1 MINKKEFDLLLQ
13 EIFQIENKIVEV
25 KVLNQFDKA
34 SEYEIALERIRL
46 RAKDIVLDNE
56 NNSKGFDDISLQ
68 MLSDLIILDSEVDYY
83 LLKASNIIESS
94 MESLIDAE
102 AIKKIKQLWDSLEK
116 DIEIW
121 NDSTHNP
128 IEEIEFNKHIGK
140 ITLEI
145 IIYQLQ
151 AEGIL
156 DFSKVL
162 KYCKR
167 EYLVNAIK
175 EILFEG
181 AQDEFH
187 DQIRRRKLI
196 NLAKNV
202 SEKDLY
208 DYKIWKQVLMIKNVR
223 ERFDHIEIVGNIQ
236 EKDNNKYFIEEKKLK
251 KETLEKN
258 KQGLDIYDNEDFWI
272 LIKKW
277 FTNLT
282 ESTNQK
288 KMEFTWSTA
297 KGPAFKSEFQDGSVK
312 YSKDNL
318 DKNTIESVKK
328 LTIATDGIA
337 KYNFEKCA
345 KWNNLEEIEFLQD
358 KNSSSVDLNP
368 DKTYNC
374 IGNESFANATKLKNI
389 EFGKIEMIGKKAF
402 ENCISLVSIV
412 FSDKLMNIGED
423 AFLNCRN
430 LTKVEFLGELEL
442 YILDRPQNVI
452 NCFKGTNLEE
462 IVFSNLESVF
472 NFAITDCPNLKKILV
487 SKISN
492 ISIPFKTC
500 KYRIGRQEGIVSFV
514 GEKSLNLWK
523 KRNSTVRFFELT
535 DEDRKKFLIKN

>member
-25 KVLNQFDKA
+25 KVLSQFDKA
-34 SEYEIALERIRL
+34 NEYEIELEKIRL

-56 NNSKGFDDISLQ
+56 NKSEGFDDISLK
-68 MLSDLIILDSEVDYY
+68 MLSDLIILDSDVDYF

-94 MESLIDAE
+94 IESMIDAE
-102 AIKKIKQLWDSLEK
+102 TIKKIKQLWDSLEK
-116 DIEIW
+116 DIQIW
-121 NDSTHNP
+121 NNGTHNP

-145 IIYQLQ
+145 IVYQLQ

-175 EILFEG
+175 EVLFEG
-181 AQDEFH
+181 AQEEFH

-196 NLAKNV
+196 TLAKNI

-208 DYKIWKQVLMIKNVR
+208 DYKIWKQILMIKNVR
-223 ERFDHIEIVGNIQ
+223 ERFDHIEIIGNIQ
-236 EKDNNKYFIEEKKLK
+236 EKDIKKYSVEEMIAPENK
-251 KETLEKN
+251 KETVEKN
-258 KQGLDIYDNEDFWI
+258 EQELDIYEGETFFISLKN
-272 LIKKW
+272 W
-277 FTNLT
+277 FINFT
-282 ESTNQK
+282 ESAGQRQMSFRWGT
-288 KMEFTWSTA
+288 ES
-297 KGPAFKSEFQDGSVK
+297 GPAFKSEFQDKSVK
-312 YSKDNL
+312 YSKDKL
-318 DKNTIESVKK
+318 DKNIVETVRK
-328 LTIATDGIA
+328 LTIATDGVA
-337 KYNFEKCA
+337 KYNFEKGA
-345 KWNNLEEIEFLQD
+345 KWNCLEELEFLQD
-358 KNSSSVDLNP
+358 KNTAGVDLNP

-374 IGNESFANATKLKNI
+374 IGNESFANATKLRNI
-389 EFGKIEMIGKKAF
+389 EFGKIELIGKKAF
-402 ENCISLVSIV
+402 ENCRNLTEIT
-412 FSDKLMNIGED
+412 FSDKLMNIGDD

-430 LTKVEFLGELEL
+430 LTKVEFLGDLEL
-442 YILDRPQNVI
+442 YILDRPQNII
-452 NCFKGTNLEE
+452 NCFKGTNLQE
-462 IVFSNLESVF
+462 IVFSNLESVY
-472 NFAITDCPNLKKILV
+472 NFAITDCPHLKNIYV
-487 SKISN
+487 SKIGN

-535 DEDRKKFLIKN
+535 DEDKKKIQ

>member
-34 SEYEIALERIRL
+34 NEYEVALEKIRL

-56 NNSKGFDDISLQ
+56 NKSKGFDDISLQ
-68 MLSDLIILDSEVDYY
+68 MLSDLIVLDSEVDYY
-83 LLKASNIIESS
+83 LLKTSNIIESS
-94 MESLIDAE
+94 IESLIDAE

-121 NDSTHNP
+121 NSSTHNP

-175 EILFEG
+175 EVLFEG
-181 AQDEFH
+181 AQEEFH

-223 ERFDHIEIVGNIQ
+223 ERFDHIEIIGNIQ
-236 EKDNNKYFIEEKKLK
+236 EKDIKKYNIEDTKSINAK
-251 KETLEKN
+251 KETIENNGQELDLLNEESIFVSVKN
-258 KQGLDIYDNEDFWI
+258 
-272 LIKKW
+272 W
-277 FTNLT
+277 FARVS
-282 ESTNQK
+282 ESARQK
-288 KMEFTWSTA
+288 RMEVTWATPN
-297 KGPAFKSEFQDGSVK
+297 GPAFKSEFLDGTIK
-312 YSKDNL
+312 YSKDRL
-318 DKNTIESVKK
+318 DKNTIENIKK
-328 LTIATDGIA
+328 LTIATDGVA
-337 KYNFEKCA
+337 KYNFEKSG

-358 KNSSSVDLNP
+358 KNISSVDLNP

-374 IGNESFANATKLKNI
+374 IGNESFANAKKLKNI
-389 EFGKIEMIGKKAF
+389 NFGKIELIGKKAF
-402 ENCISLVSIV
+402 ENCVELSSIK
-412 FSDKLMNIGED
+412 FSENLMNIGED
-423 AFLNCRN
+423 AFLNCTN
-430 LTKVEFLGELEL
+430 LTKVEFLGDLEL
-442 YILDRPQNVI
+442 YILDRPQNII
-452 NCFKGTNLEE
+452 NCFKGTNLQE

-472 NFAITDCPNLKKILV
+472 NFAITDCPNLKNIYV

-514 GEKSLNLWK
+514 GEKSLTLWK

-535 DEDRKKFLIKN
+535 EEDRKKFK

>member
-34 SEYEIALERIRL
+34 NEYQTLLERIRL

-56 NNSKGFDDISLQ
+56 NNSEGFDDISLQ
-68 MLSDLIILDSEVDYY
+68 MLSDLIILDSDVDYY

-94 MESLIDAE
+94 VESLIDAE

-121 NDSTHNP
+121 NKSAHNP

-145 IIYQLQ
+145 IVYQLQ

-175 EILFEG
+175 EVLFEG
-181 AQDEFH
+181 AQEEFH

-208 DYKIWKQVLMIKNVR
+208 DYKVWKQILMIKNVR
-223 ERFDHIEIVGNIQ
+223 ERFDHIEIIGNIQ
-236 EKDNNKYFIEEKKLK
+236 EKDIKKYSVEEMEAPENKKAPVEKDNQ
-251 KETLEKN
+251 E
-258 KQGLDIYDNEDFWI
+258 LDIYDGESLFTSLKN
-272 LIKKW
+272 W
-277 FTNLT
+277 FINFSENASQRQMAYRWGT
-282 ESTNQK
+282 ES
-288 KMEFTWSTA
+288 
-297 KGPAFKSEFQDGSVK
+297 GPAFKSEFQDESVK
-312 YSKDNL
+312 YSKERL
-318 DKNTIESVKK
+318 DKNTIENIKK
-328 LTIATDGIA
+328 LTIATDGVA
-337 KYNFEKCA
+337 KYNFEKGA
-345 KWNNLEEIEFLQD
+345 KWNSLEEIEFLKE
-358 KNSSSVDLNP
+358 KNTAGIDLNP
-368 DKTYNC
+368 DKTYCC
-374 IGNESFANATKLKNI
+374 IGNESFANASKLKNI
-389 EFGKIEMIGKKAF
+389 EFGKIELIGKKAF
-402 ENCISLVSIV
+402 ENCISLTNIT
-412 FSDKLMNIGED
+412 FPENLMNIGED
-423 AFLNCRN
+423 AFLNCTN
-430 LTKVEFLGELEL
+430 LTKVEFLGDLEL
-442 YILDRPQNVI
+442 YILDRPQNII
-452 NCFKGTNLEE
+452 NCFKGTNVQE
-462 IVFSNLESVF
+462 IVFSNLESVY
-472 NFAITDCPNLKKILV
+472 NFAITDCPNLKNIYV
-487 SKISN
+487 SKIGN

-500 KYRIGRQEGIVSFV
+500 KYRIGRQEGIVTFV

-523 KRNSTVRFFELT
+523 KRNSTVRFFEFT
-535 DEDRKKFLIKN
+535 DEDEKNFQ

>member
-34 SEYEIALERIRL
+34 NEYEIALEKIRL

-56 NNSKGFDDISLQ
+56 NKSKGFDDISLQ
-68 MLSDLIILDSEVDYY
+68 MLSDLIILDSDVDYY

-94 MESLIDAE
+94 IESLIDAE

-116 DIEIW
+116 DIKIW
-121 NDSTHNP
+121 NNQLHNP

-140 ITLEI
+140 TTLEI

-175 EILFEG
+175 EVLFEG
-181 AQDEFH
+181 AQEEFH
-187 DQIRRRKLI
+187 DQIRRRRLI

-208 DYKIWKQVLMIKNVR
+208 DYKIWKQILMIKNVR
-223 ERFDHIEIVGNIQ
+223 ERFDHIEIIGNIQ
-236 EKDNNKYFIEEKKLK
+236 EKDVKKYSVEEMTSPEFK
-251 KETLEKN
+251 KETEEKSEQN
-258 KQGLDIYDNEDFWI
+258 LDLYDEESI
-272 LIKKW
+272 LVSIKNW
-277 FTNLT
+277 FVNFR
-282 ESTNQK
+282 ENTNQK
-288 KMEFTWSTA
+288 KMEFTWGTS
-297 KGPAFKSEFQDGSVK
+297 KGPAFKSELQDGSIR
-312 YSKDNL
+312 YSKDKL
-318 DKNTIESVKK
+318 DKHIVENVKK
-328 LTIATDGIA
+328 LTIATDGVA
-337 KYNFEKCA
+337 KYNFEKYA
-345 KWNNLEEIEFLQD
+345 KWENLEELEFLQS
-358 KNSSSVDLNP
+358 KYTSGVDLNP

-374 IGNESFANATKLKNI
+374 IGNESFANATKLKKI
-389 EFGKIEMIGKKAF
+389 RFGKIELIGKKAF
-402 ENCISLVSIV
+402 ENCTSLSTIT
-412 FSDKLMNIGED
+412 FSDGLINIGED
-423 AFLNCRN
+423 AFLNCTN
-430 LTKVEFLGELEL
+430 LTKVELLGDLEL
-442 YILDRPQNVI
+442 YILERPQNII
-452 NCFKGTNLEE
+452 NSFKGTNLEE

-472 NFAITDCPNLKKILV
+472 NFAITDCPHLKHIYV
-487 SKISN
+487 SKIGD

-535 DEDRKKFLIKN
+535 DEDRKKFQ

>member
-34 SEYEIALERIRL
+34 NEYEVALEKIRL

-56 NNSKGFDDISLQ
+56 NKSKGFDDISLQ
-68 MLSDLIILDSEVDYY
+68 MLSDLIVLDSEVDYY
-83 LLKASNIIESS
+83 LLKTSNIIESS
-94 MESLIDAE
+94 IESLIDAE

-121 NDSTHNP
+121 NSSTHNP

-175 EILFEG
+175 EVLFEG
-181 AQDEFH
+181 AQEEFH

-223 ERFDHIEIVGNIQ
+223 ERFDHIEIIGNIQ
-236 EKDNNKYFIEEKKLK
+236 EKDIKKYNIEDTKSINAK
-251 KETLEKN
+251 KETIENNGQELDLLNEESIFVSVKN
-258 KQGLDIYDNEDFWI
+258 
-272 LIKKW
+272 W
-277 FTNLT
+277 FARVS
-282 ESTNQK
+282 ESARQK
-288 KMEFTWSTA
+288 RMEVTWATPN
-297 KGPAFKSEFQDGSVK
+297 GPAFKSEFLDGTIK
-312 YSKDNL
+312 YSKDRL
-318 DKNTIESVKK
+318 DKNTIENIKK
-328 LTIATDGIA
+328 LTIATDGVA
-337 KYNFEKCA
+337 KYNFEKSG

-358 KNSSSVDLNP
+358 KNISSVDLNP

-374 IGNESFANATKLKNI
+374 IGNESFANAKKLKNI
-389 EFGKIEMIGKKAF
+389 NFGKIELIGKKAF
-402 ENCISLVSIV
+402 ENCVELSSIK
-412 FSDKLMNIGED
+412 FSENLMNIGED
-423 AFLNCRN
+423 AFLNCTN
-430 LTKVEFLGELEL
+430 LTKVEFLGDLEL
-442 YILDRPQNVI
+442 YILDRPQNII
-452 NCFKGTNLEE
+452 NCFKGTNLQE

-472 NFAITDCPNLKKILV
+472 NFAITDCPNLKNIYV

-500 KYRIGRQEGIVSFV
+500 KYRIGRQEGILSFV
-514 GEKSLNLWK
+514 GEKSLTLWK

-535 DEDRKKFLIKN
+535 EEDRKKFK